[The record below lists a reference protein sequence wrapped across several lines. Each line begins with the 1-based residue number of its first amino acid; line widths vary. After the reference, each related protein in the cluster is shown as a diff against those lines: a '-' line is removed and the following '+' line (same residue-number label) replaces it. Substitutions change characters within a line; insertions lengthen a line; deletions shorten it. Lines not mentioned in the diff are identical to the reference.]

1 MYLPQ
6 MLPQM
11 VLPRET
17 IPSRPV
23 ASHEPASVGANARMD
38 LLVAIE
44 FELSFVCTSAA
55 VELTSELASGAKN

>member
-11 VLPRET
+11 VFPRET
-17 IPSRPV
+17 IPPRPV
-23 ASHEPASVGANARMD
+23 AGHEPASVAANARMD

-44 FELSFVCTSAA
+44 FELSFV
-55 VELTSELASGAKN
+55 